1 MLYCTRLKFAV
12 RKGSVTV
19 KRKLKIKRALTWF
32 SPSLSYETSGK
43 TLVFLE
49 PQFPYLKMKS
59 LDSIIHHFD
68 FVVLMVWF
76 YSDFCFTTQ

>member
-1 MLYCTRLKFAV
+1 MLYCVRLKVAF
-12 RKGSVTV
+12 RKGSVIV
-19 KRKLKIKRALTWF
+19 KRKLKIKWALTWV

-49 PQFPYLKMKS
+49 LQFPYLKMRS

-76 YSDFCFTTQ
+76 